1 MAALKKVVL
10 SVVALIIVAAVLF
23 VVFEEEISS
32 YLVGE
37 TTTVTGIVISEQMES
52 SREMIPW
59 QAVLVRLRDNSSV
72 EALVVPGCKN
82 QNRRPCCVVNV
93 RAHNRGRKVFHNFRH
108 MYGGAMKYNKSF
120 KFVPGLRPST
130 GHKTA
135 AQFYAALLRRYVP

>member
-59 QAVLVRLRDNSSV
+59 QAVLVRLRDNSTV
-72 EALVVPGCKN
+72 EALVVPGCKIKTGDH
-82 QNRRPCCVVNV
+82 VVLSMLEPIT
-93 RAHNRGRKVFHNFRH
+93 GEE
-108 MYGGAMKYNKSF
+108 
-120 KFVPGLRPST
+120 KFFTILGTCTVEL
-130 GHKTA
+130 
-135 AQFYAALLRRYVP
+135 